1 MATTLTNP
9 MMDAQLIPSGTV
21 VPVESPPKQEEKT
34 APSQDF
40 GPNNEALPKELQLE
54 LWSLLTSLENGD
66 ELARRVEIRNILK
79 RRLFFKGLQYWWWN
93 EKNGQWYP
101 PTITASDT
109 LSTGERPDDD
119 QLPTF
124 MHVTNIFQAFG
135 VSLMSVLS
143 QNTVPARF
151 WPQSMKQPVD
161 VATAKNA
168 TKVVDVIHRNNAM
181 GNKADDASFY
191 LWVDGFL
198 GGYVRYV
205 ADGEKFGYD
214 QKPIMEE
221 QEAEIAPALDVCW
234 ECAESYEPGTNFGV
248 CPTCGKEL
256 DSVEAMSGMVPVQTG
271 TEDVPRG
278 QEVIDI
284 VPALN
289 LKRSMWADEQKDFL
303 YLDWVTDL
311 HRATAKATYPHAET
325 LIDAGAGESGGGT
338 DIYERL
344 ARRLLYDGTAGLY
357 RTTGSNLPDLGTFH
371 RAWLRPRAFWNIV
384 DKEKRAKLLELFPK
398 GCYSAWFGD
407 VYCESRNESMDDK
420 WRTMHAMPGE
430 GQVRETL
437 GSAMIPAQEQLNDA
451 VNLVFETAMN
461 GVPEGF
467 ASDDVVDFE
476 ARKQQTALPGAI
488 SPVSLTGNQDIRS
501 KMMFT
506 EAVEPSASLVK
517 YMGELFSIIPQ
528 FLIGVFPALFGGDT
542 GTNDTLGGIA
552 IQRDQALGR
561 VGRVW
566 RRMQQFWADL
576 DLLAVQCFAKN
587 RTEDVE
593 YAVLGP
599 GDEFKSETIALEDIK
614 GNLVAFPEVDQQY
627 PVLQAQIRGLMLNLM
642 NNQDPLFQAVIQE
655 PANMSYVF
663 RTIGLTDMEVP
674 AEDSRLKQ
682 QREIEQL
689 LKEKPLPGELNPQTG
704 LPQML
709 PSFAPD
715 WDLDNHAVEA
725 TEGKK
730 WANSEAGQAARRDT
744 PAGFENVKL
753 HVMAHIQMDKAQQL
767 QAALTAKG
775 IEGGGPAADLGG
787 AEDIQE
793 PAPEKPAP
801 QGA

>member
-9 MMDAQLIPSGTV
+9 NMDAQLIPPGTV
-21 VPVESPPKQEEKT
+21 VPKESPPKQEEQQ
-34 APSQDF
+34 AEANY
-40 GPNNEALPKELQLE
+40 GPNNETLPKELQLC
-54 LWSLLTSLENGD
+54 LWDLLTSLEAGD

-151 WPQSMKQPVD
+151 WPQSVKQPVD

-181 GNKADDASFY
+181 GNKADDASFF

-214 QKPIMEE
+214 TKPIMEA
-221 QEAEIAPALDVCW
+221 QEAEIAPAVSVCQDCG
-234 ECAESYEPGTNFGV
+234 ENYPPGTNFGV
-248 CPTCGKEL
+248 CPDCGAEMEEMPGL
-256 DSVEAMSGMVPVQTG
+256 MADVPIQTG

-451 VNLVFETAMN
+451 VNLVFETAMY

-467 ASDDVVDFE
+467 ADQNVLDFE
-476 ARKQQTALPGAI
+476 ARKQQTALPAAI
-488 SPVSLTGNQDIRS
+488 SPVELTANQDIRS
-501 KMMFT
+501 KMMFSP
-506 EAVEPSASLVK
+506 AVEPSQSLVK

-599 GDEFKSETIALEDIK
+599 GNEFKSETIALEDIK

-627 PVLQAQIRGLMLNLM
+627 PVLQAQIRGLILNLL
-642 NNQDPLFQAVIQE
+642 NSGNELFIAVAQD
-655 PANMSYVF
+655 PANMEYVF
-663 RTIGLTDMEVP
+663 KQIGLTNMVVP

-689 LKEKPLPGELNPQTG
+689 LKEKPLPGGINPDTQQPI
-704 LPQML
+704 LL

-715 WDLDNHAVEA
+715 WDLDNHAVEG

-730 WANSEAGQAARRDT
+730 WANSEAGQAARRDN

-753 HVMAHIQMDKAQQL
+753 HIMAHMQMEKAQQL
-767 QAALTAKG
+767 QMALTAKG
-775 IEGGGPAADLGG
+775 IEGGGPAGDLGG
-787 AEDIQE
+787 AEDVQ
-793 PAPEKPAP
+793 PPPEQK
-801 QGA
+801 GATQ